1 MDRSVAIVA
10 VLDKLPTA
18 ELDET
23 LSDFVSPFT
32 AVLPDARLRQ
42 VVPLA
47 VRGIVAGESP
57 VVTAMAQSVARS
69 STTST
74 EEEKEENNDNAVWAA
89 AKRIYRFL
97 GNARLPVHLLQE
109 GLYECARA
117 TIQEEEKPHH
127 KRLVVALDPVNFEK
141 PYTHK
146 LEGVSTVYKST
157 PPDRHGKARL
167 ARGYPAITATVVNTR
182 VPATTYAN
190 WFSYTTEEFI
200 SENREIRRAIGS
212 TRRVFPHQHLRF
224 VGDSGLDDKK
234 IFEWIASSAKA
245 EFVIRASHLNRRV
258 EVYNRRLDR
267 WEAESLED
275 LVRTVPFSATWQV
288 TFKHAGKTRLATVKV
303 GWLHL
308 RLPEET
314 DQHQHQHQQM
324 WAVVAE
330 EYDAADKEVRTLV
343 LLSSEP
349 VIEVSKAQELY
360 EDWRLRGRIEHG
372 YRFCQE
378 AGLDVEDMRVRS
390 VGRMRKLFILV
401 LLAAQFVMHLMERW
415 PPVGVGWLRLLGGK
429 LGLQIDRDGPYLL
442 LRGLSA
448 VWQTVATLTHLTLY
462 PFPHE
467 EFR

>member
-1 MDRSVAIVA
+1 MDSSLAIEA
-10 VLDKLPTA
+10 VLDKLPVA
-18 ELDET
+18 QLDET
-23 LSDFVSPFT
+23 LSDFIAPFA

-57 VVTAMAQSVARS
+57 IVTAMAQSVARG
-69 STTST
+69 ST
-74 EEEKEENNDNAVWAA
+74 EEEKKKNAVWAA

-97 GNARLPVHLLQE
+97 GNPRLSVDLLQE
-109 GLYECARA
+109 GLYERARA
-117 TIQEEEKPHH
+117 TIEEEKP
-127 KRLVVALDPVNFEK
+127 KRVVVALDPVNFEK
-141 PYTHK
+141 PYTRK
-146 LEGVSTVYKST
+146 LEGVSTIYKST

-190 WFSYTTEEFI
+190 WFSYTTDFI
-200 SENREIRRAIGS
+200 SENREIRRAIDS
-212 TRRVFPHQHLRF
+212 TRRVFPRKRLRF

-234 IFEWIASSAKA
+234 IFEWIASATEAEA

-258 EVYNRRLDR
+258 EVYNRHLDR
-267 WEAESLED
+267 WESESLKE
-275 LVRTVPFSATWQV
+275 LVRTVPFAATWQV
-288 TFKHAGKTRLATVKV
+288 AFTHAGKTRLAEVKV
-303 GWLHL
+303 GWLRL

-314 DQHQHQHQQM
+314 DQHQHQHQHQHQQL

-330 EYDAADKEVRTLV
+330 EYDVADKAVRTLV
-343 LLSSEP
+343 LLTSVP
-349 VIEVSKAQELY
+349 VVEVAQAQELY

-378 AGLDVEDMRVRS
+378 AGLDVEDMQVRS
-390 VGRMRKLFILV
+390 VGRMRRLFILV
-401 LLAAQFVMHLMERW
+401 LLAAQFVMHLTQRW
-415 PPVGVGWLRLLGGK
+415 PATGVRWLRLLGGK
-429 LGLQIDRDGPYLL
+429 LGLQIDRDGPYIL

-448 VWQTVATLTHLTLY
+448 VWQTVATLTHLAIY